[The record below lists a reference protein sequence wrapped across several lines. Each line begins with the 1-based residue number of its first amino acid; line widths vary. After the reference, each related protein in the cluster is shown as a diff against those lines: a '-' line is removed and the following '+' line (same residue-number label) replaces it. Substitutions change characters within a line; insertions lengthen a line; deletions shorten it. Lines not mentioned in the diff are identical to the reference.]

1 MKAAL
6 THIHKLFLKYFFT
19 LDLLS
24 HHVTITFS
32 IDFLKGE
39 QLQLKQDFSAFLKNL
54 RKICSRCYELPRDLF
69 RVFKES

>member
-39 QLQLKQDFSAFLKNL
+39 QLQLK
-54 RKICSRCYELPRDLF
+54 
-69 RVFKES
+69 